1 MHQALKDIPERIV
14 RVARGALCQAVHHA
28 VFSDPDVEY
37 WEQISVLNAAHAG
50 ELFIKAAIAQ
60 EHPLLIFRDLLPL
73 DDMSSVELDINKLIE
88 NGRTYD
94 FKDLPR
100 LLWVTTGQR
109 LPDITSF
116 NKIMKT
122 RNSIQHFCA
131 PDQGDMRGIALDFI
145 FKNIDPIIHS
155 SFGLYAIKHHEDH
168 NIGYD
173 YVVDCIIARELH
185 FSIPEDFSISEF
197 DLPEALKIVSPKY
210 RKTLKAR
217 LRTKGYP
224 I

>member
-1 MHQALKDIPERIV
+1 MHQALKDIPDRIV
-14 RVARGALCQAVHHA
+14 DVARGALAQAVHHA
-28 VFSDPDVEY
+28 VFSDPGTEY
-37 WEQISVLNAAHAG
+37 WGEICVLNAAHAG
-50 ELFIKAAIAQ
+50 ELFIKAVIAK
-60 EHPLLIFRDLLPL
+60 EHPLLIFRELLPL

-100 LLWVTTGQR
+100 LLWVTTSQR
-109 LPDITSF
+109 IADIASF
-116 NKIMKT
+116 NTIMKT

-131 PDQGDMRGIALDFI
+131 PEHKDLRGIALEFI

-155 SFGLYAIKHHEDH
+155 NFGLYAIEHHEDH

-173 YVVDCIIARELH
+173 YVVRCLVDRELL
-185 FSIPEDFSISEF
+185 FSIPDDFSIGEF
-197 DLPEALKIVSPKY
+197 DLPEALQDASQEY
-210 RKTLKAR
+210 RRGLKER
-217 LRTKGYP
+217 LKSRGTS